1 MHPALPLVAALLGP
15 AGPQRIEQD
24 PGHGRGAPAERT
36 AQSGKQSA
44 TETPSEAAVQTAP
57 PAAVSSPAAES
68 PLTAE
73 SSPAAESSLTAG
85 PSASETEPADW
96 RAREA
101 ALLTRIAELEDA
113 LRREQERSIARTEEW
128 VAYVTVLRGFSPAEL
143 PAPPDFIAEELVPE
157 PDPAV
162 EAERL
167 RQGLALARGDALEPV
182 LRALLVADGV
192 RTLDFLELGSVR
204 QEGERSFAGPV
215 VARVLDDRGRLTGM
229 LSAERMR
236 IEVSRAAR
244 AATLVLEDGYQTRR
258 GVRRTFDG
266 LPLAADQRKGSGTRR
281 ILLPAIDP
289 NAWAEALPGLVDEDV
304 GAPFVDDGTWN
315 VTEVRASLGRL
326 LRDAAR
332 DRRSGWRLVALG
344 GVRGNEL
351 RDVQLVERAPAGAG
365 SLGPERRVFADRAR
379 IRVPEGGPVT
389 LELEE
394 GTVRRGDRTAPF
406 LDGRYRIVLPFA
418 DAAAWRAA
426 PVPRAAEARPGGGP
440 PR

>member
-1 MHPALPLVAALLGP
+1 M
-15 AGPQRIEQD
+15 
-24 PGHGRGAPAERT
+24 
-36 AQSGKQSA
+36 
-44 TETPSEAAVQTAP
+44 
-57 PAAVSSPAAES
+57 
-68 PLTAE
+68 
-73 SSPAAESSLTAG
+73 
-85 PSASETEPADW
+85 
-96 RAREA
+96 
-101 ALLTRIAELEDA
+101 
-113 LRREQERSIARTEEW
+113 
-128 VAYVTVLRGFSPAEL
+128 
-143 PAPPDFIAEELVPE
+143 
-157 PDPAV
+157 
-162 EAERL
+162 
-167 RQGLALARGDALEPV
+167 

-204 QEGERSFAGPV
+204 QDGERSVCGPV

-236 IEVSRAAR
+236 VEVSRAAR

-258 GVRRTFDG
+258 GARRTFDG
-266 LPLAADQRKGSGTRR
+266 LPLAADQRSGSGTRR

-289 NAWAEALPGLVDEDV
+289 DAWADALPDLVDEDI
-304 GAPFVDDGTWN
+304 GAPFVDDGTWD
-315 VTEVRASLGRL
+315 VTEVRASFGRL

-351 RDVQLVERAPAGAG
+351 RDVQLVERVGAG
-365 SLGPERRVFADRAR
+365 SAGAERRVFADRAR

-389 LELEE
+389 VELEE

-418 DAAAWRAA
+418 DAAAWRDA
-426 PVPRAAEARPGGGP
+426 PIPRAAEAVRGGGS